1 MEDLFLLMI
10 AVWYEC
16 AFYGRVSARVE
27 CGASWHV
34 MISRLST
41 AFCMYLG
48 YIPMVFWIA
57 TPSFHNHIKHYLS
70 GYSRI
75 CLMTM
80 KSIPITT
87 NIPPPWSTQIE
98 NHLHITAILCTGQT
112 VCLWTALIDVK
123 PCVSS
128 SWESS

>member
-57 TPSFHNHIKHYLS
+57 TPSFHNHIKHLFEWLLSYLPNDDEKYPYYYQYPTTMVNS
-70 GYSRI
+70 NWKSLAYYSHI
-75 CLMTM
+75 MYWPDCLPLDSFDRCET
-80 KSIPITT
+80 
-87 NIPPPWSTQIE
+87 
-98 NHLHITAILCTGQT
+98 LRF
-112 VCLWTALIDVK
+112 V
-123 PCVSS
+123 
-128 SWESS
+128 